1 MYSRYSN
8 SWVRARNRHG
18 IAVRLCGLEGLS
30 SALPCS
36 EGASA
41 SLKARPLRPHRHLP
55 AMRSPTVSSSDMTS
69 PYDHLRSNVPS
80 SSWDVLPCAERA
92 RIYANRIQ
100 FSKQYIWFYLAA
112 ILLNTWLLIWTVV
125 ERDYPLAHSLKF
137 VVFVLTDCVVTLF
150 VLFEIAISLLSQ
162 GPRIFCSQ
170 CNNRIDV
177 CVASLCIVA
186 LALHALGETAEVEWE
201 DATEAVVLV
210 VRYAAQLSRL
220 LLIVKNFRRQT
231 GKKELDVHLD
241 LHSAQAGFA
250 EGFAEGGAQGAD
262 TPTSNTPR
270 SSSEHASEA
279 VILRMGEVGSL
290 PQSPPAAPATATLHV
305 PAMHVE

>member
-1 MYSRYSN
+1 
-8 SWVRARNRHG
+8 
-18 IAVRLCGLEGLS
+18 
-30 SALPCS
+30 
-36 EGASA
+36 
-41 SLKARPLRPHRHLP
+41 
-55 AMRSPTVSSSDMTS
+55 MRSPTVSSSDMTS

-270 SSSEHASEA
+270 SRNTGSKIRPT
-279 VILRMGEVGSL
+279 ILSVDCSFMKPIATRGT
-290 PQSPPAAPATATLHV
+290 PAPRPISAIARLQRGAFWGRCTAFPT
-305 PAMHVE
+305 A